1 MIMTTQA
8 FLRQRDTLHRY
19 CACLKPQ
26 IGKNDCSS
34 CCTTEISTLIA
45 NLRNDC
51 MIVYLKKKKK
61 IQSFGVSH
69 AQPMKGI
76 EWPFPDVCMICID
89 KSVDR
94 ER

>member
-1 MIMTTQA
+1 MTTQD
-8 FLRQRDTLHRY
+8 FLRERDTLHRY

-26 IGKNDCSS
+26 ISKNVCSL
-34 CCTTEISTLIA
+34 CRTKEISTLIA

-61 IQSFGVSH
+61 IQSFGESH
-69 AQPMKGI
+69 AEPMKGI

-89 KSVDR
+89 RSVDR